1 MAGMEDKMHLMKRD
15 MTALSEKIS
24 AAKTPLA
31 SDDCEEGLAELSSRL
46 QSISADMIG
55 SDTAEQLRGEGESL
69 RKDFDAQLTAEA
81 TIVRKIESMEQTIRL
96 LSRKPERDQIEV
108 KPTTLR
114 NDKTSS
120 ESTVECVEPRK
131 EGSSQFQP
139 ADGASSRSRRKSL
152 ADVGKSYLGPLPLR
166 PRSESIGRLPVNE
179 ISDESQ
185 GLREERHGA
194 PPTHDDFTS
203 SPKKETLTNVACS
216 QRPKKKMLSKR
227 RSLTNKIT
235 GLSTDP
241 PMSGQATPLG
251 GQKCSK
257 RGSSKKALI
266 DVNQMPKNGSSK
278 NAAST
283 TSSTSSLPTS
293 PPEGRLDKSKTFVT
307 ETIKVKSSGDKEF
320 TASSQGSAN
329 DSEDKRREVRKRK
342 PRLKGHDQNAPSAE
356 DVSSHKDE
364 GRGALACADEITSA
378 TIDMA
383 CLGDWDCRPG
393 MDGPKPRT
401 EENETDHRESKQPNL
416 ERQNRRSRESQ
427 GYPPLR
433 RHRRIS
439 SKDTTKSSSSSS
451 SDAATVRKQS
461 GSETHSPATS
471 AEEHERQR
479 EGQLGQQGVVRAAV
493 ESVARTVLGAA
504 AAAAGMGSPKFQASV
519 DSKMSAASSSSPP
532 HESCNDL
539 ASDLIAGTEDSAK
552 ADEKRLTRKSSK
564 AKLAEKKQ
572 SASSELHS
580 TEDIANQTNIKSR
593 ENGEDGDDEWKVTIS
608 SKEDVS
614 VRRSSSGQ
622 TVVVSPKKPKTTE
635 LAKAVATKPCPK
647 KGKGT
652 VPEKVA
658 KRQRSRTDLI
668 PKPGQYPVAR
678 PPRDHKPAAKSKG
691 SQEVMPQIVTRPDK
705 VIMKKVSFYNCWLE
719 LSLNVHRRFQPRL
732 LSTRSE
738 WR

>member
-1 MAGMEDKMHLMKRD
+1 MAGMEDKMHLMKKD
-15 MTALSEKIS
+15 ITALSEKIS
-24 AAKTPLA
+24 AAKTLLA

-69 RKDFDAQLTAEA
+69 RKDLDAQLTAEA
-81 TIVRKIESMEQTIRL
+81 TIVRKIESMEQTMRL

-108 KPTTLR
+108 KATSLR

-131 EGSSQFQP
+131 EGSSQFQL

-166 PRSESIGRLPVNE
+166 PRSKSIGRLPVKE
-179 ISDESQ
+179 ISDESR

-194 PPTHDDFTS
+194 PPTRDDFTS
-203 SPKKETLTNVACS
+203 SPKKETLTNVAS
-216 QRPKKKMLSKR
+216 PQRLKKKMLSKR

-241 PMSGQATPLG
+241 SMSGQATPAA
-251 GQKCSK
+251 GQKCLK

-266 DVNQMPKNGSSK
+266 DVNQMPKNDSLK
-278 NAAST
+278 NSGST

-307 ETIKVKSSGDKEF
+307 ETIKVKSSGDKQL
-320 TASSQGSAN
+320 TASSQGSSN
-329 DSEDKRREVRKRK
+329 DSQDKRRDIRNRK
-342 PRLKGHDQNAPSAE
+342 PKLKGHDQNAPSAV
-356 DVSSHKDE
+356 DVSFHKGE
-364 GRGALACADEITSA
+364 GRGAPACADEITSA

-393 MDGPKPRT
+393 IDGPKPRT
-401 EENETDHRESKQPNL
+401 EENETDHRESKQRNL
-416 ERQNRRSRESQ
+416 ERQKRRRSGESQ

-439 SKDTTKSSSSSS
+439 SKDTTKSSSSGS

-471 AEEHERQR
+471 SEEHERER
-479 EGQLGQQGVVRAAV
+479 EGQLGHQGVVRSAV

-519 DSKMSAASSSSPP
+519 DTKMSAASSSSSH

-552 ADEKRLTRKSSK
+552 AEEKRLPRKSSK
-564 AKLAEKKQ
+564 AKLAEKKK

-580 TEDIANQTNIKSR
+580 TEDVANQSNVKSR
-593 ENGEDGDDEWKVTIS
+593 ENGEDCDDEWKVTIS

-635 LAKAVATKPCPK
+635 LPKAVATKPCPK

-678 PPRDHKPAAKSKG
+678 PPRDHIPAAKSKE
-691 SQEVMPQIVTRPDK
+691 SQEVMPQIVTSPDK
-705 VIMKKVSFYNCWLE
+705 VIMKKVSFYN
-719 LSLNVHRRFQPRL
+719 
-732 LSTRSE
+732 
-738 WR
+738 